1 MSKELSS
8 RYLYIYKD
16 KSRGSIWG
24 ATNMRTLSRKSGIN
38 YGKLRYW
45 FDQQSK
51 DGVEFDAFRIDRL
64 LVSLIFNKADK
75 Q

>member
-1 MSKELSS
+1 MSKELTS
-8 RYLYIYKD
+8 RYIFVYKD
-16 KSRGSIWG
+16 KFRGVIWG

-45 FDQQSK
+45 FDQQSM
-51 DGVEFDAFRIDRL
+51 DGVEFDAYRIDRL
-64 LVSLIFNKADK
+64 PVSRIFNKADK